1 VRWTGFSLLW
11 LCASATQ
18 ASPDPIAKAD
28 PWVAQQ
34 LAKHE
39 LVEAL
44 VVLDEQAD
52 LSSAAHL
59 SGREAKLQFVF
70 SALTQTAAR
79 TQDGLLADLV
89 RRGVEHRPFWIANMV
104 WVRAD
109 AEDLAAIAR
118 RSDVKRLAA
127 NPSVSQSALW
137 PERPH
142 PEKGGDTPEGI
153 EASLTH
159 VGAPALWSAG
169 LRGEGIVVAGQDT
182 GYDWDHPALLTQ
194 YRGFDGVT
202 PNHNYNWHDA
212 IHSGGG
218 SCGAN
223 STAPCDDNSHGT
235 HTMGT
240 MVGDDGGSNQVGM
253 APGAR
258 WIGCRNMDQG
268 SGTPATYSECFQ
280 FFLAPTDLANQNPNP
295 LLAPH
300 LINNSWSCPPSE
312 GCTDPVVMQTLV
324 ENVRAAGILVVVSA
338 TNGGSGCET
347 IEDPAA
353 IYDASFTIGA
363 TNNSDSIA
371 SFSSRGPVAIDGSER
386 RKPDISAP
394 GVSIRSSIPGGGY
407 TTFNGTSMAS
417 PHVAGAAA
425 LLLQAA
431 SCLDGDVD
439 AIESALIEAA
449 LPLATLQGCGGDGAA
464 QVPNNTY
471 GAGGLRVSLDFLEL
485 CPLFG
490 DGFESGFTDGWS
502 AVVP

>member
-1 VRWTGFSLLW
+1 
-11 LCASATQ
+11 ATTEPL
-18 ASPDPIAKAD
+18 AEKSD
-28 PWVAQQ
+28 PWILQE
-34 LAKHE
+34 LAGHD

-44 VVLDEQAD
+44 VVLEPQAD
-52 LSSAAHL
+52 LAPAAQL
-59 SGREAKLQFVF
+59 TGREAKLNFVF
-70 SALTQTAAR
+70 SALTETAAR
-79 TQDGLLADLV
+79 TQADLLADLA
-89 RRGVEHRPFWIANMV
+89 RRGVEHRAFWIANMV
-104 WVRAD
+104 WVRAN
-109 AEDLAAIAR
+109 AEDLSAIAGR
-118 RSDVKRLAA
+118 LDVKRLAA
-127 NPSVSQSALW
+127 NPSVSQSSLW
-137 PERPH
+137 PERPQ
-142 PEKGGDTPEGI
+142 PEKGGDAPESI

-159 VGAPALWSAG
+159 VGAPTLWGAG
-169 LRGEGIVVAGQDT
+169 IHGEGIVVAGQDT
-182 GYDWDHPALLTQ
+182 GYDWDHPALLSH

-202 PNHNYNWHDA
+202 ANHNYHWHDA

-223 STAPCDDNSHGT
+223 STQPCDDNSHGT

-268 SGTPATYSECFQ
+268 DGTPATYSECFQ
-280 FFLAPTDLANQNPNP
+280 FFLAPTDLNDLNPNP

-300 LINNSWSCPPSE
+300 VINNSWSCPPSE
-312 GCTDPVVMQTLV
+312 GCTDPTVMQTLV

-338 TNGGSGCET
+338 TNNGSEFQCSR

-353 IYDASFTIGA
+353 IYDASFTVGA
-363 TNNSDSIA
+363 TNNSDAIA
-371 SFSSRGPVAIDGSER
+371 SFSSRGPVTIDGSDR

-407 TTFNGTSMAS
+407 SSAFSGTSMAG

-439 AIESALIEAA
+439 AIEAALIEAA
-449 LPLATLQGCGGDGAA
+449 LPLTTSQGCGGDTTT

-471 GAGGLRVSLDFLEL
+471 GAGGLRVSLDFLDF
-485 CPLFG
+485 CARLFL
-490 DGFESGFTDGWS
+490 DGFESGSTDGWS